1 MSLTAARL
9 DSLEID
15 SVTLHEAAGEYRH
28 DALQALA
35 GIPPSITIK
44 PVIAIDL
51 DDVLSQTN
59 IAVAECKYASLHPL
73 NYI

>member
-1 MSLTAARL
+1 MSLTADRL

-15 SVTLHEAAGEYRH
+15 SVTLHEATGRH
-28 DALQALA
+28 NALQALTD
-35 GIPPSITIK
+35 IPPSITIK

-59 IAVAECKYASLHPL
+59 RAVAECKYARLHRL